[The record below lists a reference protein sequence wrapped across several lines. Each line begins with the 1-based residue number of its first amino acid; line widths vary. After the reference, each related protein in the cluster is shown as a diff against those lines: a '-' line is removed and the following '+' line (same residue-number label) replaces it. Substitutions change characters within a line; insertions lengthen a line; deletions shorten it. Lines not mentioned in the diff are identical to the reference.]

1 MNKLKKVSL
10 TALGTA
16 LVSSASFAADMSV
29 TGSAGLTFSGG
40 DNANTGNGW
49 SMSDTITIAG
59 SADLDNGWTV
69 STSMSLDNDS
79 TAADIDAASTTI
91 NMGDM
96 GSLTFAGEDGSGPI
110 AAWDDVMP
118 TANEEAHHGV
128 AGTPT
133 GPTQGASGNQNFT
146 YTNSSAID
154 GVALTVFYQPSGNA
168 ANIKSSVEYGIQY
181 TGIDG
186 LDVGFAMG
194 ENEDGVAPT
203 NINTAIAAG
212 GTYDNTV
219 MYAKY
224 TMDAFTFGYQTN
236 SVDGSTA
243 NSDYD
248 FTGIGLSYA
257 VTEDISVS
265 YNTTEVDYE
274 EAGRGDQ
281 EATGLSAS
289 WTNGSVTVSAST
301 HDVKNV
307 QGTNTVDNKAYEI
320 NFGFAF

>member
-29 TGSAGLTFSGG
+29 TGSAGLTFGG
-40 DNANTGNGW
+40 GNNANTGNGW

-79 TAADIDAASTTI
+79 TGADIDAASTTI
-91 NMGDM
+91 NMGDA
-96 GSLTFAGEDGSGPI
+96 GTLTFAGEDGSGPI

-128 AGTPT
+128 AGSPTP
-133 GPTQGASGNQNFT
+133 PTQGASGNQNFK

-154 GVALTVFYQPSGNA
+154 GLALTVFYQPSGNA
-168 ANIKSSVEYGIQY
+168 VNHSSSVEYGAQY
-181 TGIDG
+181 TGIEG

-194 ENEDGVAPT
+194 ENEDGTT
-203 NINTAIAAG
+203 NTNTATSIAVH

-224 TMDAFTFGYQTN
+224 TMDAFTVGYQAN
-236 SVDGSTA
+236 SVDGNAA

-248 FTGIGLSYA
+248 FRGIGISYA
-257 VTEDISVS
+257 VSEDISVS
-265 YNTTEVDYE
+265 YNMTDVDYE
-274 EAGRGDQ
+274 LASAEDQ
-281 EATGLSAS
+281 SATGISAS
-289 WTNGSVTVSAST
+289 YTNGSVTVSASM
-301 HDVKNV
+301 HDVDNV
-307 QGTNTVDNKAYEI
+307 KGTATVDNKAYEI

>member
-16 LVSSASFAADMSV
+16 LVSTASYAADISAS
-29 TGSAGLTFSGG
+29 GSAGLTFGGG
-40 DNANTGNGW
+40 DNTNTGNGW
-49 SMSDTITIAG
+49 SMSDTITFAG
-59 SADLDNGWTV
+59 SADLDNGFTV
-69 STSMSLDNDS
+69 STSMSLDNDGGGV
-79 TAADIDAASTTI
+79 DAASTTI
-91 NMGDM
+91 DMGDM
-96 GSLTFAGEDGSGPI
+96 GSLTFTGEDGSGPI
-110 AAWDDVMP
+110 GAWDDVMP

-128 AGTPT
+128 AGSAT
-133 GPTQGASGNQNFT
+133 GPTQGASGNQNFK
-146 YTNSSAID
+146 YVNSSMMD
-154 GVALTVFYQPSGNA
+154 GVELTAFYQPSGNA
-168 ANIKSSVEYGIQY
+168 ANIKSSMEYGIKY

-203 NINTAIAAG
+203 NVYTAIAAG

-224 TMDAFTFGYQTN
+224 TMDAFTIGYQAN
-236 SVDGSTA
+236 DVDGSTA

-248 FTGIGLSYA
+248 FRGIGVSYA
-257 VTEDISVS
+257 VNEDISVS
-265 YNTTEVDYE
+265 YNMTDVDYE
-274 EAGRGDQ
+274 NSAASDQ
-281 EATGLSAS
+281 EATGISVS

-301 HDVKNV
+301 HE
-307 QGTNTVDNKAYEI
+307 VDNVKGTASVDNTAYEV